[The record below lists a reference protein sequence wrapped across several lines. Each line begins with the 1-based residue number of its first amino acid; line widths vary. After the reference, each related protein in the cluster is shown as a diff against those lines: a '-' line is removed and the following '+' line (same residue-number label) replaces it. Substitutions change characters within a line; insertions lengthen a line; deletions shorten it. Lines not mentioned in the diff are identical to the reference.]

1 MAVMNATMLENQ
13 QNHVAAHEIEAAKN
27 AFLIYSDEDRIR
39 LLSVMPVAEAIG
51 VLNCCPLAIVRKLL
65 DDLAEKGDAIRV
77 RQIAT
82 GLGLINSEVEPDG
95 NYLTNSVMSH
105 VRQRIGWIIGL
116 ALLGVVSGL
125 IISHY
130 EDSISQLIL
139 LAIYMPVVAAAG
151 GNAGSQAA
159 TLVVRAMAMNEVCP
173 SHWLRVMWKEVR
185 VAFVIAFA
193 LAAVIMARV
202 MLFSDSSALPSG
214 FLLDDIAV
222 AIGIAL
228 IIQVILSTTIGGVLP
243 LIATKFR
250 LDPAVLVS
258 PVLASVVD
266 ISGMAI
272 YFITVNAW
280 LDLM

>member
-13 QNHVAAHEIEAAKN
+13 QNYVAAHEIEAAKN
-27 AFLIYSDEDRIR
+27 AFLIHSGEDRIR

-51 VLNCCPLAIVRKLL
+51 VLNCCPLGLVRKLL
-65 DDLAEKGDAIRV
+65 DDLAETGDAIRV
-77 RQIAT
+77 RKIAT

-95 NYLTNSVMSH
+95 NYLANSVMSH

-159 TLVVRAMAMNEVCP
+159 TLVVRAMAMNEVRP
-173 SHWLRVMWKEVR
+173 SHWLCVMWKEVR

-202 MLFSDSSALPSG
+202 MLFSDSSSLPYG
-214 FLLDDIAV
+214 FSLDDIAI
-222 AIGIAL
+222 AIGVAL

-272 YFITVNAW
+272 YFMTVNAW

>member
-1 MAVMNATMLENQ
+1 MAVMNATLLEYQ
-13 QNHVAAHEIEAAKN
+13 HNHVAAHEIEAAKN
-27 AFLIYSDEDRIR
+27 AFLIHSEEDRIR

-51 VLNCCPLAIVRKLL
+51 VLNCCPLDLVRKLL
-65 DDLAEKGDAIRV
+65 DDLAETGDAIRV

-95 NYLTNSVMSH
+95 DYLTNSVMSH

-159 TLVVRAMAMNEVCP
+159 TLVVRAMAMNEVHP
-173 SHWLRVMWKEVR
+173 SHWPRVMWKEVR
-185 VAFVIAFA
+185 VAVVIAFA

-202 MLFSDSSALPSG
+202 MLFSDSAALPSG
-214 FLLDDIAV
+214 FSLDDIAV
-222 AIGIAL
+222 AIGMAL
-228 IIQVILSTTIGGVLP
+228 IIQVLLSTTIGGVLP
-243 LIATKFR
+243 LVATTFR

-272 YFITVNAW
+272 YFMTVNAW

>member
-1 MAVMNATMLENQ
+1 MAVMNATLLEYQ
-13 QNHVAAHEIEAAKN
+13 HNHVAAHEIEAAKN
-27 AFLIYSDEDRIR
+27 AFLIHSGEDRIR

-51 VLNCCPLAIVRKLL
+51 VLNCCPLGLVRKLL
-65 DDLAEKGDAIRV
+65 DDLAETGDAIRV

-95 NYLTNSVMSH
+95 DYLTNSVMSH

-139 LAIYMPVVAAAG
+139 LAIYMPVVAASG

-159 TLVVRAMAMNEVCP
+159 TLVVRAMAMNEVRP

-185 VAFVIAFA
+185 VAVVIAFA

-202 MLFSDSSALPSG
+202 MLFSDSAALPSG
-214 FLLDDIAV
+214 FSLDDIAM

-228 IIQVILSTTIGGVLP
+228 IIQVLLSTTIGGVLP

-272 YFITVNAW
+272 YFMTVNAW

>member
-1 MAVMNATMLENQ
+1 MAVMNATLLEYQ
-13 QNHVAAHEIEAAKN
+13 HNHVAAHEIEAAKN
-27 AFLIYSDEDRIR
+27 AFLVHSGEDRIR
-39 LLSVMPVAEAIG
+39 LLSVMPIPEAIG
-51 VLNCCPLAIVRKLL
+51 VLNCCPLGLVRKLL
-65 DDLAEKGDAIRV
+65 DDLAETGDAIRV

-95 NYLTNSVMSH
+95 DYLTNSVMSH

-159 TLVVRAMAMNEVCP
+159 TLVVRAMAMNEVHP

-185 VAFVIAFA
+185 VAVVIAFA

-202 MLFSDSSALPSG
+202 MLFSDSAALPSG
-214 FLLDDIAV
+214 FSLDGIAV
-222 AIGIAL
+222 AIGMAL
-228 IIQVILSTTIGGVLP
+228 IIQVLLSTTIGGVLP
-243 LIATKFR
+243 LVATTFR

-272 YFITVNAW
+272 YFMTVNAW